1 MVTMTPQSPCNRCPA
16 RRPAGARG
24 FTLIEL
30 LVVMAVLAVLLTL
43 AVPRYFGS
51 VEKSKETV
59 LRENLV
65 LVRDALDKFYTDNG
79 KYPAALEDLVAKKYL
94 RRVPVDPITDSSVS
108 WIVIAPDDPDKGA
121 IFDIK
126 SGAPG
131 VGSDGTPYRD
141 W

>member
-1 MVTMTPQSPCNRCPA
+1 MAPVLPQSSCQVC
-16 RRPAGARG
+16 RPSGRRG

-65 LVRDALDKFYTDNG
+65 LLRDSLDKFYTDNG
-79 KYPAALEDLVAKKYL
+79 KYPAALEDLVEKKYL
-94 RRVPVDPITDSSVS
+94 RRVPVDPVTDSNIS
-108 WIVIAPDDPDKGA
+108 WIMIPPDDPDKGA
-121 IFDIK
+121 VFDVK

-131 VGSDGTPYRD
+131 TGSDGTFYRD

>member
-1 MVTMTPQSPCNRCPA
+1 M
-16 RRPAGARG
+16 RG

-51 VEKSKETV
+51 VEKSKEAV

-65 LVRDALDKFYTDNG
+65 QLRDALDKFYTDNG
-79 KYPAALEDLVAKKYL
+79 KYPSALEDLVEKKYL
-94 RRVPVDPITDSSVS
+94 RRVPADPVLESNIS
-108 WIVIAPDDPDKGA
+108 WVIVPPSDPDKGGV
-121 IFDIK
+121 FDVK

-131 VGSDGTPYRD
+131 TASDGTMYRD